1 MARRGTARESD
12 TPRRLPSAFVP
23 ADAPTVKPTHDR
35 ARIAKLA
42 SIVTGLLG
50 VFLALATPLLPVT
63 QTTAEVNWPQ
73 QDRLQSVLAPLVS
86 YVPIDLDITVPC
98 RAVDQLTAPGQT
110 VLVSTTPK
118 QAEKAVA
125 RGLFIRKSGQATD
138 ALDRQS
144 VEVVVRNTPVAFATL
159 ADLRSQGCES
169 ITVTATAESVK
180 AEFVGMTDAEGQPL
194 VGETTD
200 GDQRPQMTGI
210 YTDLTGAA
218 TSLPGLT
225 AHATIDDRYSTA
237 PTVLKWLA
245 IAVGVLCTLISLGAL
260 AVLDSTDGRK
270 HRRFLPAR
278 WWTFNARDGV
288 VIGAL
293 AIWHIVG
300 ANTSDDGY
308 ILTMS
313 RVAEHAGYTANYY
326 RWYGAPE
333 APFGWYYQVFG
344 WLAHVTTAS
353 PWMRLPALVCGIL
366 VWLILSHEVLPRLGR
381 AATTNRIVP
390 WTAAFVFLA
399 SWFPF
404 NNGLRP
410 EPIICLGALLTWCS
424 VERAIATGRILP
436 AAVACTI
443 GAFSL
448 AAGPTGLMAVAAL
461 IAGARPMVMALIKRA
476 KAVGGDFMSYL
487 AMVAP
492 VAAAGMF
499 VMFVV
504 FSDLTLAAFTQSTS
518 MKTALGPSL
527 HWYNEIDRYSALFEF
542 SANGSVSRRFAVLA
556 MLVGLVVSGAMLI
569 RKSRIPGT
577 ALGPSRRI
585 VGITFAS
592 LIFLMFTPTKWTH
605 QFGVF
610 AGLAAALAAITAIA
624 VSAEAMHARRNRM
637 LFIALVLF
645 ITGLSFTAP
654 NAFFYYSNW
663 GMPWGALPVRFG
675 IALGSVMLYLC
686 TVALLVAFWFH
697 FREPF
702 DRRKDG
708 DAAGSRV
715 SGTRPRRW
723 YSTLAAAP
731 LAVAGAFLVIF
742 QIGTGVA
749 SGVKQSGSL
758 SIPSSNVDALRGDIC
773 AMAEKVLVEPDPSG
787 DLLSPVDGNVA
798 LGLNGSSDPADGA
811 PANAGFTA
819 NGLPLTLDST
829 ASAGSLGVLGGNVTI
844 SPDVLNSN
852 AGGTGGGE
860 TDQAGVNGST
870 AKLPF
875 GLEPAVTPVLGSY
888 SQDDQVPAYLTSSW
902 YRLPARN
909 ADTPLIT
916 MAVAGQFDIENITME
931 YSTGSGDSNEDF
943 QVAGEVDLIDPGPR
957 PSWRDLRTYRSSFP
971 DDTTAIRIV
980 AKDENLA
987 QDSFIALTPPRS
999 PRLQT
1004 LQTMV
1009 GSTDPVQ
1016 LDWTSGLAFP
1026 CQRPFDHR
1034 NGVAEMPQWRIAP
1047 GADLSAAVGAW
1058 QDAFGG
1064 GPLGWIEVALDQTTV
1079 PSYLEGDIGRDWGS
1093 LVRYE
1098 PYGEP
1103 ADLAELKLGEATRS
1117 GLWRPAPIR
1126 Y

>member
-1 MARRGTARESD
+1 MTADHRHTRRAIASC
-12 TPRRLPSAFVP
+12 LVP
-23 ADAPTVKPTHDR
+23 ADATDKATGTTRPPSGGDR
-35 ARIAKLA
+35 VRFAKIAA
-42 SIVTGLLG
+42 IVTGLIGL
-50 VFLALATPLLPVT
+50 FLALATPLLPVS
-63 QTTAEVNWPQ
+63 QTTAELNWPQ
-73 QDRLQSVLAPLVS
+73 QDRLQSVLSPLVS
-86 YVPIDLDITVPC
+86 YVPVDLEISVPC
-98 RAVDQLTAPGQT
+98 TALDQLTAPGQS
-110 VLVSTTPK
+110 VLVSTLPK
-118 QAEKAVA
+118 EAEKAVA
-125 RGLFIRKSGQATD
+125 RGLFVRKSGQATD

-144 VEVVVRNTPVAFATL
+144 VEVVVRNTPVAMATL
-159 ADLRSQGCES
+159 AQMRDQQCQQ
-169 ITVTATAESVK
+169 IVVTATATSVR
-180 AEFVGMTDAEGQPL
+180 AEFVGLTNAEGQPV
-194 VGETTD
+194 VGEITD
-200 GDQRPQMTGI
+200 GDQRPQLTGI

-218 TSLPGLT
+218 SSIPGLE

-245 IAVGVLCTLISLGAL
+245 IAIGVLCTIISLGAL
-260 AVLDSTDGRK
+260 AVLDGTDGRK

-278 WWTFNARDGV
+278 WWKFNARDAV

-293 AIWHIVG
+293 LIWHIVG
-300 ANTSDDGY
+300 PNTSDDGY

-313 RVAEHAGYTANYY
+313 RVAEHADYTANYY

-353 PWMRLPALVCGIL
+353 PWMRLPALLCGIL
-366 VWLILSHEVLPRLGR
+366 VWLIISHEVLPRLGR
-381 AATTNRIVP
+381 AATVNRIVP

-424 VERAIATGRILP
+424 VERAIATGRTLP

-476 KAVGGDFMSYL
+476 KAIGGDAKSYL
-487 AMVAP
+487 AMLAP
-492 VAAAGMF
+492 VLAAGTF
-499 VMFVV
+499 VIFVV
-504 FSDLTLAAFTQSTS
+504 FSDLTLAAFTQSTR
-518 MKTALGPSL
+518 MKSALGPSL

-610 AGLAAALAAITAIA
+610 AGLAAALAAIAAIA
-624 VSAEAMHARRNRM
+624 VSAGAMHARRNRM

-645 ITGLSFTAP
+645 ITGLAFTAP

-675 IALGSVMLYLC
+675 VALGSVLLYLC
-686 TVALLVAFWFH
+686 AAALLVAFWFH

-702 DRRKDG
+702 KPDTPAQTG
-708 DAAGSRV
+708 TTSR
-715 SGTRPRRW
+715 RRW
-723 YSTLAAAP
+723 FSTLATAP
-731 LAVAGAFLVIF
+731 LAVAGAFLVVF
-742 QIGTGVA
+742 QIGTAVGA
-749 SGVKQSGSL
+749 GVKQSGSF
-758 SIPSSNVDALRGDIC
+758 SIPTSNVAALQGDTC
-773 AMAEKVLVEPDPSG
+773 GMAEKVLVEADPSA
-787 DLLSPVDGNVA
+787 DILTPVDGNISG
-798 LGLNGSSDPADGA
+798 GLIGPAEPGA
-811 PANAGFTA
+811 DATATSGFTP

-829 ASAGSLGVLGGNVTI
+829 ASAGSLGVLGGNVAI

-860 TDQAGVNGST
+860 TDRAGINGST

-875 GLEPAVTPVLGSY
+875 GLDPALTPVLGSY
-888 SQDDQVPAYLTSSW
+888 SQDNQFPAYLTSSW
-902 YRLPARN
+902 YRLPPKA
-909 ADTPLIT
+909 ADTPLVT
-916 MAVAGQFDIENITME
+916 MAVAGQFDIENVTME
-931 YSTGSGDSNEDF
+931 YSTGSGSSNEDF
-943 QVAGEVDLIDPGPR
+943 EVAGEVDLIDPGPR

-971 DDTTAIRIV
+971 ADTTAIRIV

-987 QDSFIALTPPRS
+987 QDSFIGLTPPRS

-1004 LQTMV
+1004 LQSMV

-1016 LDWTSGLAFP
+1016 IDWTSGLAFP
-1026 CQRPFDHR
+1026 CQRPFDHL
-1034 NGVAEMPQWRIAP
+1034 NGVAEIPQWRIAP

-1064 GPLGWIEVALDQTTV
+1064 GPLGWIEVALDKTTV

-1103 ADLAELKLGEATRS
+1103 AEVAELDLGEATRS
-1117 GLWRPAPIR
+1117 GLWSPAPIR

>member
-1 MARRGTARESD
+1 MTKR
-12 TPRRLPSAFVP
+12 PSA
-23 ADAPTVKPTHDR
+23 AGDR
-35 ARIAKLA
+35 VRLAKIAA
-42 SIVTGLLG
+42 IVTGLIGL
-50 VFLALATPLLPVT
+50 FLALATPLLPVN
-63 QTTAEVNWPQ
+63 QSTAELNWPQ
-73 QDRLQSVLAPLVS
+73 QNKLESVLAPLVS
-86 YVPIDLDITVPC
+86 YVPVDLEVSVPC
-98 RAVDQLTAPGQT
+98 SAVDQLTSPGQT
-110 VLVSTTPK
+110 VLLSTTPK

-144 VEVVVRNTPVAFATL
+144 VEVVVRNTPVAMATL
-159 ADLRSQGCES
+159 AQMRAQDCQA
-169 ITVTATAESVK
+169 ITVTATANSVR
-180 AEFVGMTDAEGQPL
+180 AEFVGMTNADGKPL
-194 VGETTD
+194 IGETTD

-210 YTDLTGAA
+210 YTDLTGSAAA
-218 TSLPGLT
+218 TPGLT
-225 AHATIDDRYSTA
+225 AHATIDDRYTTA

-245 IAVGVLCTLISLGAL
+245 IAIGVLCTLISLGAL
-260 AVLDSTDGRK
+260 AVLDGTDGRR
-270 HRRFLPAR
+270 HRRFLPAH
-278 WWTFNARDGV
+278 WWTFNARDAV

-293 AIWHIVG
+293 LIWHIVG

-313 RVAEHAGYTANYY
+313 RVAENAGYTANYY

-333 APFGWYYQVFG
+333 APFGWYYQIFG

-353 PWMRLPALVCGIL
+353 PWMRLPALICGIL
-366 VWLILSHEVLPRLGR
+366 VWLIISHEVLPRLGR
-381 AATTNRIVP
+381 AATINRIVP

-424 VERAIATGRILP
+424 VERAIATGRTLP

-461 IAGARPMVMALIKRA
+461 IAGARPMVLALIKRA
-476 KAVGGDFMSYL
+476 KAIGGDTRSYL
-487 AMVAP
+487 AMIAP
-492 VAAAGMF
+492 VLAAGTF
-499 VMFVV
+499 VLFVV
-504 FSDLTLAAFTQSTS
+504 FSDLTVAAFTQSTR
-518 MKTALGPSL
+518 MKSALGPSL

-610 AGLAAALAAITAIA
+610 AGLAAALAAIAAIA
-624 VSAEAMHARRNRM
+624 VSAGAMHARRNRM

-675 IALGSVMLYLC
+675 VALGSVLLYLC
-686 TVALLVAFWFH
+686 ALALLAAFWFH

-702 DRRKDG
+702 ERAK
-708 DAAGSRV
+708 AAAAPESAE
-715 SGTRPRRW
+715 PAKRRW
-723 YSTLAAAP
+723 FSTLATAP
-731 LAVAGAFLVIF
+731 LAVAGAFLVVF

-749 SGVKQSGSL
+749 AGVKQSGSF
-758 SIPSSNVDALRGDIC
+758 SVPSSNVDALRGDTC
-773 AMAEKVLVEPDPSG
+773 AMANKVLVEPNPS
-787 DLLSPVDGNVA
+787 DDVLKPVDGNVA
-798 LGLNGSSDPADGA
+798 GGLAGPAEPGGDA
-811 PANAGFTA
+811 PATSGFTP

-829 ASAGSLGVLGGNVTI
+829 ASAGSLGVLGGNVAI

-860 TDQAGVNGST
+860 TDEAGVNGST

-875 GLEPAVTPVLGSY
+875 GLDASVTPVLGSY
-888 SQDDQVPAYLTSSW
+888 SQDNQFPSYLTSSW
-902 YRLPARN
+902 YRLPPRS
-909 ADTPLIT
+909 ADTPLVT
-916 MAVAGQFDIENITME
+916 MAVSGQFDIENVKME
-931 YSTGSGDSNEDF
+931 YSTDTGASNDDF
-943 QVAGEVDLIDPGPR
+943 EVAGEVDMIDPGPR

-971 DDTTAIRIV
+971 SDTTAIRIV

-987 QDSFIALTPPRS
+987 QDSFIGLTPPRS
-999 PRLQT
+999 PKLET

-1016 LDWTSGLAFP
+1016 IDWTSGLAFP
-1026 CQRPFDHR
+1026 CQRPFDHK
-1034 NGVAEMPQWRIAP
+1034 NGVAEIPQWRIAP

-1058 QDAFGG
+1058 QDSFGG
-1064 GPLGWIEVALDQTTV
+1064 GPLGWIEVALDKTTV

-1103 ADLAELKLGEATRS
+1103 AEVAELDMGTETRS
-1117 GLWRPAPIR
+1117 GLWSPAPIR

>member
-1 MARRGTARESD
+1 
-12 TPRRLPSAFVP
+12 
-23 ADAPTVKPTHDR
+23 
-35 ARIAKLA
+35 
-42 SIVTGLLG
+42 
-50 VFLALATPLLPVT
+50 
-63 QTTAEVNWPQ
+63 
-73 QDRLQSVLAPLVS
+73 
-86 YVPIDLDITVPC
+86 
-98 RAVDQLTAPGQT
+98 
-110 VLVSTTPK
+110 
-118 QAEKAVA
+118 
-125 RGLFIRKSGQATD
+125 
-138 ALDRQS
+138 
-144 VEVVVRNTPVAFATL
+144 
-159 ADLRSQGCES
+159 
-169 ITVTATAESVK
+169 
-180 AEFVGMTDAEGQPL
+180 
-194 VGETTD
+194 
-200 GDQRPQMTGI
+200 
-210 YTDLTGAA
+210 
-218 TSLPGLT
+218 
-225 AHATIDDRYSTA
+225 
-237 PTVLKWLA
+237 
-245 IAVGVLCTLISLGAL
+245 
-260 AVLDSTDGRK
+260 
-270 HRRFLPAR
+270 
-278 WWTFNARDGV
+278 
-288 VIGAL
+288 
-293 AIWHIVG
+293 
-300 ANTSDDGY
+300 
-308 ILTMS
+308 
-313 RVAEHAGYTANYY
+313 
-326 RWYGAPE
+326 
-333 APFGWYYQVFG
+333 
-344 WLAHVTTAS
+344 
-353 PWMRLPALVCGIL
+353 
-366 VWLILSHEVLPRLGR
+366 
-381 AATTNRIVP
+381 
-390 WTAAFVFLA
+390 
-399 SWFPF
+399 
-404 NNGLRP
+404 
-410 EPIICLGALLTWCS
+410 
-424 VERAIATGRILP
+424 
-436 AAVACTI
+436 
-443 GAFSL
+443 
-448 AAGPTGLMAVAAL
+448 
-461 IAGARPMVMALIKRA
+461 
-476 KAVGGDFMSYL
+476 
-487 AMVAP
+487 
-492 VAAAGMF
+492 
-499 VMFVV
+499 
-504 FSDLTLAAFTQSTS
+504 
-518 MKTALGPSL
+518 
-527 HWYNEIDRYSALFEF
+527 
-542 SANGSVSRRFAVLA
+542 

-610 AGLAAALAAITAIA
+610 AGLAAALAAIAAIA

-675 IALGSVMLYLC
+675 VALGSVMLYLC
-686 TVALLVAFWFH
+686 AAALLVAFWFH

-708 DAAGSRV
+708 VAAGSRA

-731 LAVAGAFLVIF
+731 LAVAGAFLVVF

-749 SGVKQSGSL
+749 SGVKQSGSF

-787 DLLSPVDGNVA
+787 DLLEPVDGNVA
-798 LGLNGSSDPADGA
+798 LGLNGSSEPAEGA

-829 ASAGSLGVLGGNVTI
+829 ASAGSLGVLGGNVAI

-875 GLEPAVTPVLGSY
+875 GLDPAVTPVLGSY
-888 SQDDQVPAYLTSSW
+888 SQNDQFPSYLTSSW

-916 MAVAGQFDIENITME
+916 MAVAGQFDIENIKME

-971 DDTTAIRIV
+971 NDTTAIRIV

-1034 NGVAEMPQWRIAP
+1034 DGVAEIPQWRIAP

-1064 GPLGWIEVALDQTTV
+1064 GPLGWIEVALDKTTV

-1103 ADLAELKLGEATRS
+1103 ADLAELKLGETTRS
-1117 GLWRPAPIR
+1117 GLWSPAPIR

>member
-1 MARRGTARESD
+1 MKKR
-12 TPRRLPSAFVP
+12 PSA
-23 ADAPTVKPTHDR
+23 TGDR
-35 ARIAKLA
+35 VRVAKIAA
-42 SIVTGLLG
+42 IVTGLIG
-50 VFLALATPLLPVT
+50 VFLALATPLLPVN
-63 QTTAEVNWPQ
+63 QSTAELNWPQ
-73 QDRLQSVLAPLVS
+73 QDKLQSVLAPLVS
-86 YVPIDLDITVPC
+86 YVPVDLEVSVPC
-98 RAVDQLTAPGQT
+98 SAVDQLTGPGQT
-110 VLVSTTPK
+110 ILMSTTPK

-125 RGLFIRKSGQATD
+125 RGLFIRKSGQSTD

-144 VEVVVRNTPVAFATL
+144 VEIVVRNTPVAMATL
-159 ADLRSQGCES
+159 AQMRAQDCQS
-169 ITVTATAESVK
+169 ITVTATSDSVR
-180 AEFVGMTDAEGQPL
+180 AEFVGMTGEDGEPL
-194 VGETTD
+194 TGETSD

-210 YTDLTGAA
+210 YTDLTGSAA
-218 TSLPGLT
+218 TTPGLT
-225 AHATIDDRYSTA
+225 AHATIDDRYTTT

-245 IAVGVLCTLISLGAL
+245 IAVGVLCTVISLGAL
-260 AVLDSTDGRK
+260 AVLDGTDGRK

-278 WWTFNARDGV
+278 WWTFNARDAV

-293 AIWHIVG
+293 LIWHIVG

-313 RVAEHAGYTANYY
+313 RVAENAGYTANYY

-353 PWMRLPALVCGIL
+353 PWMRLPALICGIL
-366 VWLILSHEVLPRLGR
+366 VWLIISHEVLPRLGR
-381 AATTNRIVP
+381 AATVNRIVP

-424 VERAIATGRILP
+424 VERAIATGRTLP

-476 KAVGGDFMSYL
+476 KAIGGDWRSYL
-487 AMVAP
+487 AILAP
-492 VAAAGMF
+492 VLAAGTF

-504 FSDLTLAAFTQSTS
+504 FSDLTVAAFTQSTR

-542 SANGSVSRRFAVLA
+542 SANGSVGRRFAVLA

-592 LIFLMFTPTKWTH
+592 LVFLMFTPTKWTH

-610 AGLAAALAAITAIA
+610 AGLAAALAAIAAIA
-624 VSAEAMHARRNRM
+624 VSADAMHARRNRM
-637 LFIALVLF
+637 LFMALVLF
-645 ITGLSFTAP
+645 ITGLAFTAP

-663 GMPWGALPVRFG
+663 GMPWGALPVRLG
-675 IALGSVMLYLC
+675 VALGSVLLYLC
-686 TVALLVAFWFH
+686 AAALLTAFWFH

-702 DRRKDG
+702 ERSK
-708 DAAGSRV
+708 AAADPGS
-715 SGTRPRRW
+715 GKPAKRRW
-723 YSTLAAAP
+723 FSTLAAAP
-731 LAVAGAFLVIF
+731 LAVAGALLVLF
-742 QIGTGVA
+742 QIGTSVA
-749 SGVKQSGSL
+749 SGIKQSGSF
-758 SIPSSNVDALRGDIC
+758 SVPSSNIDALRGDTC
-773 AMAEKVLVEPDPSG
+773 AMANKVLVEPNPSA
-787 DLLSPVDGNVA
+787 DVLKPVDGNVA
-798 LGLNGSSDPADGA
+798 GGLTGSTEPGNDDRATT
-811 PANAGFTA
+811 GFSA

-829 ASAGSLGVLGGNVTI
+829 ATAGSLGVLDSNAAI
-844 SPDVLNSN
+844 SPDVLTSN

-860 TDQAGVNGST
+860 ADQAGVNGST

-875 GLEPAVTPVLGSY
+875 GLDQKVTPVLGSY
-888 SQDDQVPAYLTSSW
+888 SKGTQVPAYLTSSW
-902 YRLPARN
+902 YQLPARS
-909 ADTPLIT
+909 ADTPLVTI
-916 MAVAGQFDIENITME
+916 AAAGQFDIENVKME
-931 YSTGSGDSNEDF
+931 YSTSPVAGNTEF
-943 QVAGEVDLIDPGPR
+943 EVAGEVNMIDPGPR

-971 DDTTAIRIV
+971 SDTTAIRIV

-987 QDSFIALTPPRS
+987 EDSFVGLTPPRV
-999 PRLQT
+999 PKLET

-1009 GSTDPVQ
+1009 GNTDPVQ
-1016 LDWTSGLAFP
+1016 IDWTSGLAFP
-1026 CQRPFDHR
+1026 CQRPFDHKY
-1034 NGVAEMPQWRIAP
+1034 GVAEIPQWRIAP

-1058 QDAFGG
+1058 QDSFGG
-1064 GPLGWIEVALDQTTV
+1064 GPLGWIELALEKTTV

-1098 PYGEP
+1098 PYGESAEP
-1103 ADLAELKLGEATRS
+1103 AELDIGTETRS
-1117 GLWRPAPIR
+1117 GLWSPAPIR